1 MKITEKIWNEVSKEL
16 VKDINSN
23 GDYYYQN
30 ICKKIFKEEV
40 FVLYSSSVYTP
51 VDFEVSEEGI
61 HQISEFIMKI
71 LPNKFELT
79 PGFPIIISKRPT
91 SNLRKKVTDNLSGVF
106 EQKNVLI
113 SSCYRPLE
121 IQPTVLFGEGYV
133 VFLKV
138 GEEVYIDEIVYT
150 SSATKDV
157 LQLVT
162 MFREFFYTMVN
173 RKSNN
178 SFTIETLVTRY
189 QNLASV
195 THKVTLED
203 NIDLSLDFPSDLP
216 HAQIQ
221 EFIESDKSGIAIFHG
236 QPGCGKS
243 SYIKYLI
250 KTNPS
255 ERFTVVSTDLIL
267 RSPEKVRDYMINNGK
282 SRIYILEDCENLLR
296 SRDSGNE
303 SGTVLSDI
311 LNFADGIL
319 GSLTK
324 TKYILTFNSS
334 LAKIDEAL
342 QRRGRLKIKYEF
354 GPLRGDD
361 LKRASDKLGINLT
374 SEDLRNGLTLADL
387 HNYASPKYTKEKKRI
402 GF

>member
-16 VKDINSN
+16 VKEINSN

-30 ICKKIFKEEV
+30 ICKKIFGEEV
-40 FVLYSSSVYTP
+40 FVLYSSSKYTP

-106 EQKNVLI
+106 EQKNMLI

-121 IQPTVLFGEGYV
+121 IHPTVLFGEGYV

-178 SFTIETLVTRY
+178 SFT
-189 QNLASV
+189 
-195 THKVTLED
+195 LE
-203 NIDLSLDFPSDLP
+203 
-216 HAQIQ
+216 
-221 EFIESDKSGIAIFHG
+221 
-236 QPGCGKS
+236 
-243 SYIKYLI
+243 
-250 KTNPS
+250 
-255 ERFTVVSTDLIL
+255 
-267 RSPEKVRDYMINNGK
+267 
-282 SRIYILEDCENLLR
+282 
-296 SRDSGNE
+296 
-303 SGTVLSDI
+303 
-311 LNFADGIL
+311 
-319 GSLTK
+319 
-324 TKYILTFNSS
+324 
-334 LAKIDEAL
+334 
-342 QRRGRLKIKYEF
+342 
-354 GPLRGDD
+354 
-361 LKRASDKLGINLT
+361 
-374 SEDLRNGLTLADL
+374 
-387 HNYASPKYTKEKKRI
+387 
-402 GF
+402 

>member
-1 MKITEKIWNEVSKEL
+1 
-16 VKDINSN
+16 
-23 GDYYYQN
+23 
-30 ICKKIFKEEV
+30 
-40 FVLYSSSVYTP
+40 
-51 VDFEVSEEGI
+51 
-61 HQISEFIMKI
+61 
-71 LPNKFELT
+71 
-79 PGFPIIISKRPT
+79 
-91 SNLRKKVTDNLSGVF
+91 
-106 EQKNVLI
+106 
-113 SSCYRPLE
+113 
-121 IQPTVLFGEGYV
+121 
-133 VFLKV
+133 
-138 GEEVYIDEIVYT
+138 
-150 SSATKDV
+150 
-157 LQLVT
+157 

-311 LNFADGIL
+311 LNFADVVNNAPVQDLDITIG
-319 GSLTK
+319 T
-324 TKYILTFNSS
+324 NE
-334 LAKIDEAL
+334 AKNVFRKDEVKIFEDNEAL
-342 QRRGRLKIKYEF
+342 
-354 GPLRGDD
+354 
-361 LKRASDKLGINLT
+361 
-374 SEDLRNGLTLADL
+374 LA
-387 HNYASPKYTKEKKRI
+387 NAKEKERNMFKI
-402 GF
+402 PKVI